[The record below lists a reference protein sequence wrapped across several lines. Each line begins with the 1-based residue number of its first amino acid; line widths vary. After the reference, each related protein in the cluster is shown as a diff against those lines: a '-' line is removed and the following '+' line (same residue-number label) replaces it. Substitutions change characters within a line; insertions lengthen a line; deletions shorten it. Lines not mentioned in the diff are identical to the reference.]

1 MAKRKDKKNKPT
13 RSKNKLKSTASG
25 LKGQPIWFTNV
36 RLHIGVIF
44 LLTFLF
50 YANTIGHDYTQDDAI
65 VIYDNEFTT
74 QGLSGIPGILTY
86 DTFRGF
92 FKVEGKDKLVA
103 GGRYRPLTLMMY
115 ALEVQLFA
123 PKKLDVN
130 GKPVLGKSGNTVY
143 DPYQDG
149 KPNLVKKVGH
159 LMNILW
165 YGLAAVL
172 VYLIF
177 LQLGTRGNWRNRKT
191 SFWVENEAHIYFL
204 ALTTALL
211 FALHPVHTEVVANIK
226 GRDEIMTLVGSLA
239 ALYFSLRAYYE
250 NNPVFQVVTGI
261 FFFLGLL
268 AKENAITFLAIA
280 PFTYYFFTKA
290 SPKKIVLQ
298 SLPFLAAAAVF
309 LIIRTAILD
318 FSLGTTTTELMNNP
332 FVKVEGNQYIP
343 FTFAE
348 KMSTIFY
355 TLGKYIQLLI
365 FPYPLTHDYY
375 PRHIGVLSFA
385 NWKVLLSLITY
396 LGLIVYAIR
405 GTFKKDPVAYGILFF
420 IATISI
426 ASNIVFPI
434 GTNMSERFA
443 FMPSIGFT
451 VIVAVLLYRLA
462 KMLAPDKSI
471 TKFEDLNKSLMIVA
485 AISLV
490 FGIGTFTRNQAWKD
504 NFTLFTTDIKT
515 SPNSAKL
522 RNAVGGELTTQ
533 SLKEKNENKRQSML
547 VEAEGHLVEA
557 LKIHPNY
564 KNAYL
569 QLGNINN
576 YLQRYEQSIDYYNK
590 ALQLDPNYQDA
601 TNNIGIT
608 YRMAG
613 EFYGKEKGD
622 TRKAIQYLEKA
633 YEYNSVDFE
642 TAHSLGVAYG
652 ISGNTQKAIQLFSQA
667 VQLQPDNVSALNNL
681 ASAHGMSGNDMKAIE
696 TFERIIQL
704 EPNNANALF
713 NLGTAYAKA
722 GNAEKAQEYQQRAIQ
737 INPSLGQ

>member
-1 MAKRKDKKNKPT
+1 MTKRKDKKHIPATTKI
-13 RSKNKLKSTASG
+13 KSSTSG
-25 LKGQPIWFTNV
+25 LKGQPAWLSNV
-36 RLHIGVIF
+36 PLHCGLIF
-44 LLTFLF
+44 LLAFMF
-50 YANTIGHDYTQDDAI
+50 YSNTIGHDYTQDDAI

-115 ALEVQLFA
+115 AIEVQLFA
-123 PKKLDVN
+123 SKKVDAN
-130 GKPVLGKSGNTVY
+130 GKPVLSKTGNTVY
-143 DPYQDG
+143 DPYEDG

-165 YGLAAVL
+165 YALAAVL

-177 LQLGTRGNWRNRKT
+177 LQLGTRGNWRNKKL
-191 SFWVENEAHIYFL
+191 SAWVENETHVYFL

-211 FALHPVHTEVVANIK
+211 FTVHPVHTEVVANIK
-226 GRDEIMTLVGSLA
+226 GRDEIMTLLGSLA
-239 ALYFSLRAYYE
+239 ALYFSLKAYYQ
-250 NNPVFQVVTGI
+250 NKPILNFLAAG

-268 AKENAITFLAIA
+268 SKENAITFLAIV

-290 SPKKIVLQ
+290 SPKKIITQ
-298 SLPFLAAAAVF
+298 TLPFLGAAALF

-318 FSLGTTTTELMNNP
+318 FSLGTTTMELMNNP
-332 FVKVEGNQYIP
+332 FVKVQGNQYVA
-343 FTFAE
+343 FTFGE
-348 KMSTIFY
+348 KMATIFY

-375 PRHIGVLSFA
+375 PRHIGVLSFG
-385 NWKVLLSLITY
+385 NFKVLLSLLVY
-396 LGLIVYAIR
+396 LGLIAYAVR
-405 GTFKKDPVAYGILFF
+405 GAFKKDPIAYGILFF

-451 VIVAVLLYRLA
+451 FIIAVLLYRLA
-462 KMLAPDKSI
+462 KVLSPNKKLTQFKSMNTPLA
-471 TKFEDLNKSLMIVA
+471 IVA
-485 AISLV
+485 ALV
-490 FGIGTFTRNQAWKD
+490 LLFGIGTFSRNQAWKD
-504 NFTLFTTDIKT
+504 NFTLFQTDIKT

-522 RNAVGGELTTQ
+522 RNAVGGEITAQ
-533 SLKEKNENKRQSML
+533 ALKLKDENKQKAMWI
-547 VEAEGHLVEA
+547 EAEGHLIEA

-576 YLQRYEQSIDYYNK
+576 YLKRYEKSIEYYNQ
-590 ALQLDPNYQDA
+590 ALTLDPNYQDA
-601 TNNIGIT
+601 VNNLGIT

-613 EFYGKEKGD
+613 EFFGKEKGD
-622 TRKAIQYLEKA
+622 TQKAIQYLEKA
-633 YEYNSVDFE
+633 YQANSTDFE

-652 ISGNTQKAIQLFSQA
+652 ISGNTAKAIQLFTQA
-667 VQLQPDNVSALNNL
+667 VQLQPENVSALNNL
-681 ASAHGMSGNDMKAIE
+681 ASAHGMSGNDLKAIE
-696 TFERIIQL
+696 TFERIVKIQ
-704 EPNNANALF
+704 PNNANALF

-722 GNAEKAQEYQQRAIQ
+722 GNATKAQEYQQRAIQ